1 MKRAVGLLL
10 LVASSTGCP
19 DEDVRVP
26 PPPDPVVST
35 ITVTK
40 AGNGAGT
47 LRSLPVGVVCDVDC
61 DTATFAY
68 EDTDSLDVVAS
79 PSRQANFGGLVCNAS
94 SEEGGDEELRVEQI
108 GGTDDATLTLPT
120 IVDNVGKDWRCT
132 GTFVLVHTL
141 QVVATPGTGSG
152 RVRGTLSTVIGA
164 DEPKRVDCA
173 SDQTCVAAYFDG
185 DEETLTATPDAGSVF
200 SRWEFCADNATT
212 PTITLVM
219 TDDED
224 CRPVFDLEAP

>member
-1 MKRAVGLLL
+1 MQR
-10 LVASSTGCP
+10 LVNASSLVLVSALLGCP
-19 DEDVRVP
+19 DEDFRAP
-26 PPPDPVVST
+26 PPKDPVVST
-35 ITVTK
+35 VTVTK
-40 AGNGAGT
+40 AGDGRGI
-47 LRSLPVGVVCDVDC
+47 LRSLPAGVVCDVDC
-61 DTATFAY
+61 ETATFDY
-68 EDTDSLDVVAS
+68 EDTDTLDVVAS
-79 PSRQANFGGLVCNAS
+79 PSREANFGGLVCNA
-94 SEEGGDEELRVEQI
+94 GDEEVKVEQI

-120 IVDNVGKDWRCT
+120 IVDGAGKDWACS

-173 SDQTCVAAYFDG
+173 SNQTCVAAYFDG

-200 SRWEFCADNATT
+200 SRWEFCASNATT

-219 TDDED
+219 LDDED
-224 CRPVFDLEAP
+224 CRPVFDLE